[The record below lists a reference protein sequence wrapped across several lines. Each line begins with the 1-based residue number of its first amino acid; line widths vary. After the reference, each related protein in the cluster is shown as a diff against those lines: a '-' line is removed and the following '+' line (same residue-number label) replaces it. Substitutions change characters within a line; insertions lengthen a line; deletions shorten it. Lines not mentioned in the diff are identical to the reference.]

1 MLPGDVLRRSPKRP
15 AEVFESLIRFLKD
28 QPSDH
33 QKGGEMTILSL
44 CLPEEEIQKENNSF
58 SVEVDVMFEFVVFR
72 AFVKVFEDEAA
83 TFVSF
88 RDMLGQ
94 DQGTALCLA
103 LFFSFFACALLMCF

>member
-44 CLPEEEIQKENNSF
+44 KSLAEEEEKEDKNSF

-72 AFVKVFEDEAA
+72 AFLKVFEDEAVA

-94 DQGTALCLA
+94 DR
-103 LFFSFFACALLMCF
+103 